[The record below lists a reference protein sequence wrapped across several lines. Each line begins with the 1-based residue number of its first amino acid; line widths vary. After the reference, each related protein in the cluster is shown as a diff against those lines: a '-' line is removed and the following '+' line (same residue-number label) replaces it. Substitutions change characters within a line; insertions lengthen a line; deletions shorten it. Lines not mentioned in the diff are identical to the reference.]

1 MVQTTKVRY
10 GFDPAFPQNWPCQG
24 RIFVQRQV
32 SAGTIVIV
40 GVGAKHAAQMCFPD
54 NDQMI
59 QTFSSDRSDQPF
71 DIGVLPGRAWC
82 RRAIPDA
89 HSFDPSLEH
98 FPIGAIAIANEV
110 FGRRVPRKG
119 LEDLAGDPIR
129 RRIGGHSDMN
139 QLAPFMAYDEQPE

>member
-1 MVQTTKVRY
+1 MVQTTKMRY
-10 GFDPAFPQNWPCQG
+10 GFDPAFPQNWPCQW

-40 GVGAKHAAQMCFPD
+40 GVGAKHAAQMCLTD

-71 DIGVLPGRAWC
+71 NVGVLPGRAWC

-89 HSFDPSLEH
+89 LWLP
-98 FPIGAIAIANEV
+98 
-110 FGRRVPRKG
+110 
-119 LEDLAGDPIR
+119 
-129 RRIGGHSDMN
+129 
-139 QLAPFMAYDEQPE
+139 

>member
-10 GFDPAFPQNWPCQG
+10 GFDPAFPQNWPCQW

-32 SAGTIVIV
+32 SAGTIVMV
-40 GVGAKHAAQMCFPD
+40 GVGAKHAAQVRLAEI
-54 NDQMI
+54 DQMV

-71 DIGVLPGRAWC
+71 DIGVLPGRAWR

-89 HSFDPSLEH
+89 HAFDPSLEH
-98 FPIGAIAIANEV
+98 LPIGAIAIANKV

-119 LEDLAGDPIR
+119 LKIWRAIQSAVGLAVT
-129 RRIGGHSDMN
+129 
-139 QLAPFMAYDEQPE
+139 AT

>member
-1 MVQTTKVRY
+1 MVQTAKVRY
-10 GFDPAFPQNWPCQG
+10 GFDPSFPQNWARQW

-32 SAGTIVIV
+32 RAGTIVIV
-40 GVGAKHAAQMCFPD
+40 DIGAKHAAQMCLPD
-54 NDQMI
+54 YNQMI
-59 QTFSSDRSDQPF
+59 QTFSSDRSDQSF

-89 HSFDPSLEH
+89 HAFDPPLEH
-98 FPIGAIAIANEV
+98 LPIGAIAIANKV

-129 RRIGGHSDMN
+129 RRINGDSDMN
-139 QLAPFMAYDEQPE
+139 QLAPFMA

>member
-1 MVQTTKVRY
+1 MVQTAKVRY
-10 GFDPAFPQNWPCQG
+10 GFDPAFAQNWPCQW

-40 GVGAKHAAQMCFPD
+40 GVGAKHAAQMCLPD

-89 HSFDPSLEH
+89 HAFDPSLEH
-98 FPIGAIAIANEV
+98 FPIGAIAIADKV

-129 RRIGGHSDMN
+129 RRIGGDSDMN